1 MTTERNAKKAGAE
14 VVKQVASPLLSG
26 MLYPL
31 LQALDEEYLHV
42 DCQFGGVDQRKIF
55 TLCEKS
61 LPSLGYSKRLHLMN
75 PMVPGLT
82 GAKMSS
88 SEAASKIDLLDS
100 PDAIAAKVKGAYCE
114 EGSVDNNGVL
124 AFVRM
129 VLFPLYPEG
138 FTIVRKHEH
147 GGSSKYATY
156 VVSHSASLPPL
167 SPQHTAA
174 ASMD

>member
-1 MTTERNAKKAGAE
+1 MCVCVICQLTTERNAKKAGAE

-55 TLCEKS
+55 TLAEKV
-61 LPSLGYSKRLHLMN
+61 LPSLGYAKRVHLMN

-88 SEAASKIDLLDS
+88 SEASSKIDLLDKPES
-100 PDAIAAKVKGAYCE
+100 IAAKIRQAYCE

-129 VLFPLYPEG
+129 VLFPLYPDG
-138 FTIVRKHEH
+138 FTIQRKAEH
-147 GGSSKYATY
+147 GGGTTY
-156 VVSHSASLPPL
+156 KTYEVSA
-167 SPQHTAA
+167 
-174 ASMD
+174 